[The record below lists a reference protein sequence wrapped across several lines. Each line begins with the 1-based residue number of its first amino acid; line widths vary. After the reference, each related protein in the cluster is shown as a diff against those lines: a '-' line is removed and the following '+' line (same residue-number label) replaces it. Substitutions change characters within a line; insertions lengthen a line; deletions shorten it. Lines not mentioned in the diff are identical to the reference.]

1 MFKYLFNH
9 IRDNNL
15 LSSLQSG
22 FILGDSTINQ
32 LTFLYNTFCQ
42 ALDSGKEVRAVFCD
56 ISKAF
61 DRVWHAGLLLK
72 LKSAGVAGSVLNWF
86 KSYLFDRRQRVV
98 LPGANSNWT
107 SIRAGVPQGSILGP
121 LLFLLYINDIVSEIG
136 SNIRLFADDTS
147 LFIVVD
153 NPLTAAGQL
162 NFDLK
167 KISQWATI
175 WLVSL
180 NPTKTEAMLFSRKL
194 NRPHHPPIF
203 MQNHQIT
210 KVDSHKHLGL
220 YLSNDCTWH
229 EHINYIT
236 EKAWTRINIMRRL
249 KFELDR
255 KSLEQIYLVFIRPL
269 LEYGDIIWDNCLQ
282 SEKQGL
288 EKIQIEAARIA
299 TGATKLVSIAAL
311 YRETRWE
318 SLDERRRKHKL
329 TLFYKMT
336 NVLSPL
342 CLSSLVPLTVS
353 NASRYN
359 LRNSSDL
366 QTVEARTSLFEN
378 SFLPSTIMSME
389 QFTFYRQA
397 VRFN

>member
-1 MFKYLFNH
+1 M
-9 IRDNNL
+9 
-15 LSSLQSG
+15 
-22 FILGDSTINQ
+22 
-32 LTFLYNTFCQ
+32 
-42 ALDSGKEVRAVFCD
+42 
-56 ISKAF
+56 
-61 DRVWHAGLLLK
+61 WHAGLLLK
-72 LKSAGVAGSVLNWF
+72 LKTAGVAGSVLTWF
-86 KSYLFDRRQRVV
+86 KSYLSDRRQRVV
-98 LPGANSNWT
+98 LPGVNSNWT
-107 SIRAGVPQGSILGP
+107 FIRAAVPQGSILGP

-153 NPLTAAGQL
+153 NPVTAAGQL
-162 NFDLK
+162 NIDLQ
-167 KISQWATI
+167 KISQWATT
-175 WLVSL
+175 WLVSF

-210 KVDSHKHLGL
+210 EVDSHKHLGL

-229 EHINYIT
+229 KHINYIT

-249 KFELDR
+249 KFKLDR

-269 LEYGDIIWDNCLQ
+269 LEYGDIIWDKCLQ
-282 SEKQGL
+282 SEKQEL

-311 YRETRWE
+311 YKEIGWD

-336 NVLSPL
+336 NALAPL
-342 CLSSLVPLTVS
+342 YLSSLVPQTVS

-359 LRNSSDL
+359 LRNSHDL
-366 QTVEARTSLFEN
+366 QTVEARSSLFYN
-378 SFLPSTIMSME
+378 SFLPS
-389 QFTFYRQA
+389 A
-397 VRFN
+397 VRAWNSLPSIAKLSDSTNSFNYFLNKDKDSTLKYYYAGNR